1 MFYPILSGKICLE
14 QKIGSTL
21 SNYYI
26 SIMQLQ
32 FNIPIRPRLFGTNLY
47 KRMATQTWKEY
58 IWQKV
63 YETGPKKNSIY
74 IQNS

>member
-26 SIMQLQ
+26 SIMH
-32 FNIPIRPRLFGTNLY
+32 GTNLY

-63 YETGPKKNSIY
+63 YETGPKEI
-74 IQNS
+74 